1 MRLAS
6 TGELLSLTTRDIERL
21 SVLGTPEPLIVDR
34 ADGTDAA
41 AVLRRVPTVTVLVQG
56 AGDGFDVVTD
66 DPDEI
71 AAAVATHPLACLSL
85 VSLLRT
91 VDPSDVWAGL
101 AAESATYA
109 TLLGGRDH
117 HRWLATRSPLVS
129 DGPAVRVTRA
139 GPTLDVVL
147 DRPSVRNAFNR
158 VMRDELVEAL
168 ELVADDPTI
177 ERVML
182 SGAGPSFCSGGDLGE
197 FGTVDDPPT
206 AHAVRLTRHPGWW
219 MHEVGARVTVQLHG
233 ACIGAG
239 IELPAFAGRVI
250 AAPGM
255 FAALPEVSMGLIPG
269 AGGTVSITRR
279 IGRQRCAWMALTGRR
294 VDAGTALDWGLVDEV
309 A

>member
-1 MRLAS
+1 MHLRS
-6 TGELLSLTTRDIERL
+6 THELLSLTARDIEQL
-21 SVLGTPEPLIVDR
+21 SVLGTSAPLVVDH
-34 ADGTDAA
+34 ADGTDVA
-41 AVLRRVPTVTVLVQG
+41 AVLRRVPTVTVLLEG
-56 AGDGFDVVTD
+56 EGPGFDVVTD
-66 DPDEI
+66 EPDEI
-71 AAAVATHPLACLSL
+71 EAAVAAHPLACLAL

-91 VDPSDVWAGL
+91 VDPSDVWAAL

-109 TLLGGRDH
+109 ALLGGRDH
-117 HRWLATRSPLVS
+117 QRWLATRSPLVS
-129 DGPAVRVTRA
+129 DAPAVRVTRD
-139 GPTLDVVL
+139 GPELDVVL

-158 VMRDELVEAL
+158 AMRDELVEAL
-168 ELVADDPTI
+168 ELAADDETI
-177 ERVML
+177 ERVVL

-219 MHEVGARVTVQLHG
+219 MHQVAARVTVQLHG

-239 IELPAFAGRVI
+239 IELPAFAGRVV
-250 AAPGM
+250 AAPDT

-294 VDAGTALDWGLVDEV
+294 VDAPTALAWGLVDEI